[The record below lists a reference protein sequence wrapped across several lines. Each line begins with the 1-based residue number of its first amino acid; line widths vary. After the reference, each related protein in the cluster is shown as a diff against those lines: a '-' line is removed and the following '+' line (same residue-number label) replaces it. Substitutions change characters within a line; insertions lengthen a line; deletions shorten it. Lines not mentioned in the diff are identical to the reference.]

1 MGNLFDETPEP
12 FCHAFDLVVSTSVI
26 EHIRDLT
33 GYLEHIQA
41 FLKPEGYFL
50 VDAPAVEGMP
60 QRLFPVPNYFNHEH
74 INYFSKTSLDN
85 LLGGAGMVRVNE
97 EVYAEESGELTLHGL
112 YRLGCAPRPW
122 EKDPSSRQAI
132 AEYFQKIDAAQQ
144 GKPSVPA
151 LLRDHSRLI
160 LWGAGSYT
168 MQILAEYP
176 DLIAHVEC
184 FIDNNSTKCGHCIQG
199 KPILL
204 PTALQQQQLPY
215 PILLCAMRN
224 IDDIRRQIAGMGI
237 PNPVYEI

>member
-1 MGNLFDETPEP
+1 
-12 FCHAFDLVVSTSVI
+12 
-26 EHIRDLT
+26 
-33 GYLEHIQA
+33 
-41 FLKPEGYFL
+41 
-50 VDAPAVEGMP
+50 
-60 QRLFPVPNYFNHEH
+60 
-74 INYFSKTSLDN
+74 
-85 LLGGAGMVRVNE
+85 MVRVNE

-112 YRLGCAPRPW
+112 YRLGSAPRPW

-160 LWGAGSYT
+160 LWGAGSYA